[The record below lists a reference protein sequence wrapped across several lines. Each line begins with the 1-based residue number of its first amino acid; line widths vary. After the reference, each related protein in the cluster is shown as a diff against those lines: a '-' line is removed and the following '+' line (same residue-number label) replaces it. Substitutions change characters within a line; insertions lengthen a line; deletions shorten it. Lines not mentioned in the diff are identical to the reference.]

1 MRAVLHDYQKR
12 AVRFVE
18 DTPRCALL
26 LEMGLGKSLITLTA
40 LGRMLADMEVSKALV
55 IAPRKVAESTWS
67 DEVEKWEHRRVCV

>member
-12 AVRFVE
+12 AVQFVE

-55 IAPRKVAESTWS
+55 IAPRKVAEST
-67 DEVEKWEHRRVCV
+67 

>member
-1 MRAVLHDYQKR
+1 MKAVLHDYQKR
-12 AVRFVE
+12 AGRFVE

-40 LGRMLADMEVSKALV
+40 LGRMLEDMEVSKALV

-67 DEVEKWEHRRVCV
+67 DEVEKWEHLSAPP